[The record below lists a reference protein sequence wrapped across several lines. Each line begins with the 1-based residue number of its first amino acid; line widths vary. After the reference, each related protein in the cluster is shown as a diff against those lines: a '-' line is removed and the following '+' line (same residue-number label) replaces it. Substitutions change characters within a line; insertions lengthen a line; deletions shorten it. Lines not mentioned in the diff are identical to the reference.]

1 MTRYEPLVGESL
13 SGRLKNLIPAIQKK
27 DVSLQFEQKP
37 TTMPDEVITERHV
50 DVAKILGDKGV
61 RLPKFVLR
69 WVERLL
75 HVDEI
80 NETIYKDR
88 HLFGLDFVHAF
99 TEGHNPWELGLT
111 IDTRGLE
118 HIPAEGSPMIVGNH
132 PLGGPDGLAL
142 MGAVGRVRQDLQ
154 FPVNDFLLYLP
165 GLKQLFVP
173 IDKVNKNKSVEALE
187 EAFRGPNTLMYY
199 PSGAASRR
207 LKGVIQD
214 LEWKPTFIKKAVRYR
229 RDVVP
234 VFTDARN
241 RNLFYTVANL
251 RKRLGIKF
259 SYEMA
264 LLPAEMFAQRGKR
277 VGITFGKPIPWQTFD
292 QRHTAAEWAALVRG
306 HVYQLKD
313 NPQTEFRP

>member
-1 MTRYEPLVGESL
+1 MQREE
-13 SGRLKNLIPAIQKK
+13 
-27 DVSLQFEQKP
+27 
-37 TTMPDEVITERHV
+37 ITERHV
-50 DVAKILGDKGV
+50 DVSKILGAKGV
-61 RLPKFVLR
+61 TLPRFVLR

-88 HLFGLDFVHAF
+88 HLFGLDFVYGF
-99 TEGHNPWELGLT
+99 TEGKEPWNLGMT
-111 IDTRGLE
+111 IDVHGQER
-118 HIPAEGSPMIVGNH
+118 IPTEGSPMIVGNH

-154 FPVNDFLLYLP
+154 FPVTDFLLYLP
-165 GLKQLFVP
+165 GLKELFVP
-173 IDKVNKNKSVEALE
+173 IDKVNKNHAIEALE
-187 EAFRGPNTLMYY
+187 KAFAGPNTLMYY

-207 LKGVIQD
+207 QKGEIRD
-214 LEWKPTFIKKAVRYR
+214 LEWKPTFIKKATKYQ
-229 RDVVP
+229 RDVIP
-234 VFTDARN
+234 VYTDARN

-292 QRHTAAEWAALVRG
+292 KRHSAAEWAFMLRE
-306 HVYQLKD
+306 HVYKLKD
-313 NPQTEFRP
+313 NPDAEFLATDTTKH